1 MTLRVSFITG
11 LSSPWARWLLNVLL
25 ILLWAANGTGG
36 AGTEASELS
45 LEPAGFNGG
54 VALRGGGVAPSDTKY
69 SDASPFHESCGVVLS
84 PEIGDEILCALLVG
98 MIVWGRSC
106 VSSCVSPLGLVGGF
120 ERDVGMIPLGAEV
133 V

>member
-1 MTLRVSFITG
+1 M
-11 LSSPWARWLLNVLL
+11 LNVLL

-36 AGTEASELS
+36 AGTEAIELS

-54 VALRGGGVAPSDTKY
+54 VALRGGGVSPSDTKY
-69 SDASPFHESCGVVLS
+69 SDASPFHESWGVVLS

-98 MIVWGRSC
+98 VNVWGRTC

-120 ERDVGMIPLGAEV
+120 GRDVVIIPFGAKV